1 MIVERNGAKQKEFVH
16 DEIIEDIIKSND
28 GEDYSSF
35 LKGEC
40 AWNVFYHL
48 SPMRQSLLNWYDFGR
63 ESLALEVSG
72 EYGALTGVLC
82 DQCKEV
88 ITLAP
93 NRRVAEILQKRYENR
108 ENLMIYVGELGSI
121 DLPHRFDFIVDLC
134 GIEQAGGIGQGEKAY
149 ENYLKLLDGYL
160 KDNGKIILTADNRY
174 GVRYFCGAK
183 EKYSQLPFAGINQ
196 YFEEQNGHL
205 FHRQEL
211 EQILIASGL
220 NQYKFYYPLPDYIVP
235 QVVFTDQRDSSILV
249 SERLNPY
256 NVDQSTLV
264 ACERKLYRDIIDNGV
279 LKFFSNSFLVEC
291 GKQHNMCDII
301 SAVLSTDRART
312 DSYATC
318 LKEGGKVSKRNLFP
332 EGKQRLQTLCH
343 NIWNIAGRGIKTIP
357 HQFIDGQIIM
367 PYMNAPTLSNVLA
380 NAAAG
385 DSEKFVQLWDR
396 LYQLILKSS
405 ELVPDAK
412 EEILREA
419 YIDLVPSNIFVL
431 DDEFY
436 VYDQEFVWENCPAK
450 FVLYRGIKY
459 TYMVLDGM
467 ETEVSLEEMKKH
479 FGLEEN
485 WDDYEKMENEFILYN
500 RQGELYRQFNTW
512 ADSNRWIIAKRGERI
527 GEIVV

>member
-1 MIVERNGAKQKEFVH
+1 MIIERNGIYHEKFVH
-16 DEIIEDIIKSND
+16 DDIVEEIIKLND
-28 GEDYSSF
+28 GEDYTSV
-35 LKGEC
+35 LKDEC
-40 AWNVFYHL
+40 SWNAFYHL
-48 SPMRQSLLNWYDFGR
+48 SPMRQSLLNWYDFGK
-63 ESLALEVSG
+63 EAFALELNG

-82 DQCKEV
+82 DHCKEV

-93 NRRVAEILQKRYENR
+93 NRRVAETLQKRFEKR
-108 ENLMIYVGELGSI
+108 ENLIIYVGELE
-121 DLPHRFDFIVDLC
+121 DFHFPHRFDIIVDIC
-134 GIEQAGGIGQGEKAY
+134 GIEQAGRSGQGEKAY
-149 ENYLKLLDGYL
+149 ENYLNLLAGYL
-160 KDNGKIILTADNRY
+160 TDEGKILLTADNRY

-196 YFEEQNGHL
+196 YFQEQNGHL

-211 EQILIASGL
+211 EQILNRSGL
-220 NQYKFYYPLPDYIVP
+220 KKYKFYYPLPDHIVP
-235 QVVFTDQRDSSILV
+235 QVIFTDQRDSSILV

-279 LKFFSNSFLVEC
+279 LRFFSNSFLVEC
-291 GKQHNMCDII
+291 GKQDNMCDII
-301 SAVLSTDRART
+301 CAVLSTDRAKT
-312 DSYATC
+312 DSYTTC
-318 LKEGGKVSKRNLFP
+318 LREGGSVSKRNLFP
-332 EGKQRLQTLCH
+332 EGREKLQGLCR
-343 NIWNIAGRGIKTIP
+343 NIWNIAECGIKTIP

-367 PYMNAPTLSNVLA
+367 PYMDAPTLSNVLV

-385 DSEKFVQLWDR
+385 DREKFVWLWDK

-450 FVLYRGIKY
+450 YVLYRGIKY
-459 TYMVLDGM
+459 TYMGLDGM
-467 ETEVSLEEMKKH
+467 ETEVSLEELKERY
-479 FGLEEN
+479 GLEDA
-485 WDDYEKMENEFILYN
+485 WDVYEKMENDFIAYN
-500 RQGELYRQFNTW
+500 RQSELYKQFSVW